1 MNNFKNNNPKKTQ
14 LLMSILGLLFLVL
27 IGAGLFYVIKV
38 LPERRALNAPES
50 EPSAD
55 LATPCTLSFTAVN
68 PNNPTAT
75 PSATLTQGATTT
87 PTTQPETP
95 QIYTIKFDKDGD
107 GLDDVGDDDAIS
119 LTHPTGTTA
128 FDLDPILYADGVEVT
143 DSAITYVY
151 TTSQSGIATVS
162 ENGIIQ
168 ARGTGVPAIITTTA
182 TIGSTTKSRAITVN
196 VTQSPPQSEPIYE
209 LSTDVSNLDLK
220 PGDFSTITLTF
231 MKDNQPANDLA
242 GLTFNSTISN
252 SGVIGT
258 TQASDGNMIQ
268 VRALANGNAT
278 IAAEATYNGNNYVQ
292 LITVTVDDGT
302 SNPTNEPTNSQSS
315 TAPTNTTTP
324 IIAGV
329 GPVTLNLITKF
340 DGIPYVENAGTAEA
354 IIFPITA
361 LGETISVQVK
371 IANAYAPAQSKKVN
385 FTYNAITHNY
395 EAKDITFAEIVSGPY
410 NISIKGPKQ
419 LGTRYCYFG
428 DKIGSTCNSQELIIA
443 TKTYTNLAEAE
454 TAKIIW
460 LEPNHTHTFDL
471 TKAPVIA
478 GDLPIDGEAQDGVV
492 NILDYSALIGCL
504 KTSKSEACLLAAD
517 INYNGGV
524 DNNDLKL
531 LRNALSSRADQL

>member
-27 IGAGLFYVIKV
+27 IGAGLFYIIKV

-68 PNNPTAT
+68 PNSPTAT

-87 PTTQPETP
+87 PTTQPGTP
-95 QIYTIKFDKDGD
+95 PTYTIKFDKDGD
-107 GLDDVGDDDAIS
+107 GLDDVGDDDVIS

-128 FDLDPILYADGVEVT
+128 FDLDPILYADGIEVT
-143 DSAITYVY
+143 DSTITYAY
-151 TTSQSGIATVS
+151 TTSQSGIATVN

-168 ARGTGVPAIITTTA
+168 ARGTGVTATITTTA
-182 TIGSTTKSRAITVN
+182 TIGTDTAIRNITVN
-196 VTQSPPQSEPIYE
+196 VTQSSSQPGPSYY
-209 LSTDVSNLDLK
+209 LSAYVSNLNLE
-220 PGDFSTITLTF
+220 PGDTGTITLIF
-231 MKDNQPANDLA
+231 MEDNEPANNLTGLA
-242 GLTFNSTISN
+242 FNWTTSN
-252 SGVIGT
+252 SNVVATTGT
-258 TQASDGNMIQ
+258 TNGNVIT
-268 VRALANGNAT
+268 VTALANGNAT
-278 IAAEATYNGNNYVQ
+278 ITATATYNDIDYTNT
-292 LITVTVDDGT
+292 ITVTVDDGT
-302 SNPTNEPTNSQSS
+302 TDPTDSTDPTDP
-315 TAPTNTTTP
+315 PTTETP
-324 IIAGV
+324 VTQGV
-329 GPVTLNLITKF
+329 GPVTFDLITKF
-340 DGIPYVENAGTAEA
+340 DGIPYVENAGTADV
-354 IIFPITA
+354 IIFPITD
-361 LGETISVQVK
+361 LGQTISVQVK
-371 IANAYAPAQSKKVN
+371 IANAYEPAQSKKVN

-395 EAKDITFAEIVSGPY
+395 EAKDITFSEIVSGPY
-410 NISIKGPKQ
+410 NISIKGPRQ